1 MGCGEIVAEYI
12 EKYEKNRV
20 EKQNKKKYKY
30 RKAKKMKKFLE
41 IITGGIVGISIMLL
55 LYIAPTL

>member
-12 EKYEKNRV
+12 EKYEK
-20 EKQNKKKYKY
+20 

-41 IITGGIVGISIMLL
+41 IITGGIVGISIMFL